1 MTTTSIDEPVPA
13 STEAGAGSTHSETDV
28 DPGRDVL
35 RALVCGL
42 LVAGSVASPVSA
54 TLFAPFVPA
63 LVAIRLL
70 RSRSGATR
78 FLALASAG
86 SIAAGLAASVSA
98 SIAPV
103 ALLVAVLLVPGFGL
117 LHLAAARR
125 DPATS
130 TPTSWPE
137 PRADAG
143 LTPTVIAWFAGLV
156 LVCAAA
162 AATSALPQIDEL
174 GRDALRDAYSF
185 YTRECAEGGS
195 LEAREDFCAETLAQR
210 DAAIRIAEGF
220 GVELLAAFLAIFAFG
235 AAGTAHLVVLV
246 RAGATND
253 RVRPR
258 WPLASLELHWSF
270 TYALAAGLVGWMF
283 LQQLDVG
290 GLVASIARAGS
301 VALATLGAL
310 ALVAQG
316 LGLAAW
322 NWSRVPRPI
331 WYRVLVVMVA
341 LLAMPI
347 ALGVLFCLGIV
358 DQALHPRRRAVH
370 TPSSP

>member
-1 MTTTSIDEPVPA
+1 MTPTSIDEPVPV
-13 STEAGAGSTHSETDV
+13 SPEAGAGSTHSETDV

-35 RALVCGL
+35 RAFVCAL
-42 LVAGSVASPVSA
+42 LVAASVASPVGA

-70 RSRSGATR
+70 RSRIGAMR

-86 SIAAGLAASVSA
+86 SIAAGLAASVGE
-98 SIAPV
+98 SIAPT
-103 ALLVAVLLVPGFGL
+103 ALLVALLLVPGLGL
-117 LHLAAARR
+117 LHVAAARR

-130 TPTSWPE
+130 TPTQWPE
-137 PRADAG
+137 PRADSG
-143 LTPTVIAWFAGLV
+143 LTPTVFGWLAGLV

-162 AATSALPQIDEL
+162 AATTSVPPMDEL
-174 GRDALRDAYSF
+174 GRDAVRDAYSF
-185 YTRECAEGGS
+185 YTRACADGGS

-210 DAAIRIAEGF
+210 DAAIRIVEDF
-220 GVELLAAFLAIFAFG
+220 GVELLAAFVAIFAFG

-246 RAGATND
+246 RAGPTND

-270 TYALAAGLVGWMF
+270 TYALAAGLVGWMV
-283 LQQLDVG
+283 LQELDAG

-301 VALATLGAL
+301 VALAVLGAL

-322 NWSRVPRPI
+322 NWSRVRRPI
-331 WYRVLVVMVA
+331 WYRVLVVLAV
-341 LLAMPI
+341 LLATPL
-347 ALGVLFCLGIV
+347 AVGVLFCLGIV

>member
-1 MTTTSIDEPVPA
+1 VTPTSIDEPVPA
-13 STEAGAGSTHSETDV
+13 STEAGAGSTHSAHEV
-28 DPGRDVL
+28 DPVRDVL

-70 RSRSGATR
+70 RSRAGAMR
-78 FLALASAG
+78 FLALATAG

-98 SIAPV
+98 SIAPA
-103 ALLVAVLLVPGFGL
+103 ALLVALLLVPGLGL
-117 LHLAAARR
+117 LHVAAARR

-137 PRADAG
+137 PRADSG
-143 LTPTVIAWFAGLV
+143 LTPTVFAWLAGLV
-156 LVCAAA
+156 LVCAVV
-162 AATSALPQIDEL
+162 AATSAAPPLDEL
-174 GRDALRDAYSF
+174 GRDAVRDAYSF
-185 YTRECAEGGS
+185 YTRECADGGS
-195 LEAREDFCAETLAQR
+195 LEAREEFCAETLAQR
-210 DAAIRIAEGF
+210 DAAIRIAEDYD
-220 GVELLAAFLAIFAFG
+220 VELLAAFLAIFAFG

-246 RAGATND
+246 RAGPTND

-270 TYALAAGLVGWMF
+270 TYALAVGLIGWMV
-283 LQQLDVG
+283 LQELDAD
-290 GLVASIARAGS
+290 GLAASIARAGS
-301 VALATLGAL
+301 VALAVLGAL

-322 NWSRVPRPI
+322 NWSRVRRPI
-331 WYRVLVVMVA
+331 WYRVLVVLAA
-341 LLAMPI
+341 LLATPI
-347 ALGVLFCLGIV
+347 AIGVLFCLGIV
-358 DQALHPRRRAVH
+358 DQALHPRRRAER
-370 TPSSP
+370 TPSSS